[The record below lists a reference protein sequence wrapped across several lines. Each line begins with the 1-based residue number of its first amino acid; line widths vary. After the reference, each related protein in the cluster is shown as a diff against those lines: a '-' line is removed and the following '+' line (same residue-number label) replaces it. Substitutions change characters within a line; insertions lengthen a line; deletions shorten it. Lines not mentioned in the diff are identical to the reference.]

1 MTDLKMTD
9 GVAAITDVNCEW
21 DDFINNNNET
31 LKEKKVVEEEEFIP
45 TFTDLY
51 ISTQTKIGY
60 LDKPIDLNKIFWKIP
75 TIEYQEAKEGII
87 KKIMKIN
94 STTPE
99 EVIEL
104 EENIKSEKNIT
115 VDIISKVSC
124 VTGEFVTFKDIRKVT
139 VGISKKDLINFRKK
153 KKSAFY
159 NCFATIVRIFYKGEF
174 REINIKIFNTG
185 KLEIPGIQNIETLN
199 IALRI
204 LLNEINK
211 LVDEPIKYLKDKIET
226 VLINSN
232 FSCNFYINRTCLY
245 QILKYDYN
253 IHSLYDPCSYPGI
266 QCKFFYNK
274 DNEINGLCNCEKKCS
289 LNKKLKK
296 DNTCEIVSFM
306 IFRTGS
312 ILIVG
317 NCSEETL
324 SKIYLHVID
333 ILIKNCD
340 KIKSSC
346 VRIVKK
352 DKKRKYRKR
361 IVLFSE

>member
-1 MTDLKMTD
+1 M
-9 GVAAITDVNCEW
+9 TDVNDEW
-21 DDFINNNNET
+21 ENFINDKNET
-31 LKEKKVVEEEEFIP
+31 LKVSEVSEEPEFIP

-60 LDKPIDLNKIFWKIP
+60 LNQPINLNKIFWKIP
-75 TIEYQEAKEGII
+75 ILDYHEAKEGII

-94 STTPE
+94 SVTPE

-104 EENIKSEKNIT
+104 EENINTEKNVS
-115 VDIISKVSC
+115 VDIISNVNC
-124 VTGEFVTFKDIRKVT
+124 VTGESVTFKDIRKIT

-174 REINIKIFNTG
+174 REINIKLFNTG

-199 IALRI
+199 IALEI

-211 LVDEPIKYLKDKIET
+211 LVETPIKYLEDKIET

-232 FSCNFYINRTCLY
+232 FSCNFYINRTSLY
-245 QILKYDYN
+245 QILKYTYN

-274 DNEINGLCNCEKKCS
+274 NATKINGLCNCKKKCS
-289 LNKKLKK
+289 LNKKFKK
-296 DNTCEIVSFM
+296 NNKCDIVSFM

-317 NCSEETL
+317 NCNEKTL
-324 SKIYLHVID
+324 RKIYLHVIN
-333 ILIKNCD
+333 ILIENCY

-346 VRIVKK
+346 IKFIKK
-352 DKKRKYRKR
+352 PKKRKYRKR

>member
-1 MTDLKMTD
+1 M
-9 GVAAITDVNCEW
+9 IDVNDEW
-21 DDFINNNNET
+21 DNFINNNNET
-31 LKEKKVVEEEEFIP
+31 LKEKKCLEKEKFTPE
-45 TFTDLY
+45 FTDLY

-60 LDKPIDLNKIFWKIP
+60 LDKPIDLNKVFWKIP
-75 TIEYQEAKEGII
+75 IMDYHVAKEGII

-94 STTPE
+94 SITPE

-104 EENIKSEKNIT
+104 DENIKTEKNIK
-115 VDIISKVSC
+115 VDVISKVNC
-124 VTGEFVTFKDIRKVT
+124 VTGEYVTFKDIRKIT
-139 VGISKKDLINFRKK
+139 VGVSKKDLINFRKK

-185 KLEIPGIQNIETLN
+185 KLEIPGIQNIESLN

-211 LVDEPIKYLKDKIET
+211 LVAMPIKYLKDKIET

-232 FSCNFYINRTCLY
+232 FSCNFYINRTSLY
-245 QILKYDYN
+245 QILKYEYN

-274 DNEINGLCNCEKKCS
+274 SNKIDGVCNCEKKCS

-296 DNTCEIVSFM
+296 NNTCEIISFM

-324 SKIYLHVID
+324 AKIYSHVIN
-333 ILIKNCD
+333 ILIENCD

-346 VRIVKK
+346 VKLIKK
-352 DKKRKYRKR
+352 VKKRKYRKR